1 MLQRLMSQD
10 SRPGNGTTIRVLIAD
25 DHEMSRIGVRRL
37 LSIAPDIEIVAEAAN
52 GTQAVELART
62 MKPNVVLLDVMM
74 PNVSGIEAAQR
85 LKAEMPDTMVIM
97 LSSSEDEKS
106 IERALYAGADG
117 YLSKEVGS
125 KELVEAI
132 RNVVVGD
139 RVFSRSIVALLEG
152 KVAEAQDNEPPIS
165 LTKREEEIVA
175 LVAKG
180 LTSQDIAKK
189 LFISPRTVE
198 THRARIMDKLGVN
211 NAAGLVRFALLHS
224 TYFQASSTNEDS

>member
-1 MLQRLMSQD
+1 MQQD
-10 SRPGNGTTIRVLIAD
+10 SRQGSSAAIRVLIAD
-25 DHEMSRIGVRRL
+25 DHEITRIGVRRL
-37 LSIAPDIEIVAEAAN
+37 LSIAPDIEIVAEASS
-52 GTQAVELART
+52 GTQALELART
-62 MKPNVVLLDVMM
+62 MRPNVVLLDVMM

-85 LKAEMPDTMVIM
+85 LKAELPDTMVIM
-97 LSSSEDEKS
+97 LSSYEDEKS

-139 RVFSRSIVALLEG
+139 RVFSRSIIDLLEG
-152 KVAEAQDNEPPIS
+152 KAIESKDGQPHIS
-165 LTKREEEIVA
+165 LTKREEEIVG

-224 TYFQASSTNEDS
+224 TYFQPSSTNDQS